1 MKKIIF
7 LSLILAHTTPL
18 LIATPGPIF
27 ITQDMPEST
36 KKQILLRAE
45 LGKTIR
51 NGDTEKFIDLIE
63 NQGVDINSP
72 CLLFMNPIEAAV
84 HTLCTEG
91 NNYLLAK
98 GLVAL
103 PKNSDLWNKL
113 SNYDYS
119 LIEKQLAILRY
130 ILNHKNFDLRAT
142 RFEDTQI
149 TKDLLNDLQS
159 TTLEQFTKDLLNKNE
174 NGIHKYHGLNMTAC
188 GMVAGKNF
196 VGL

>member
-7 LSLILAHTTPL
+7 LSLILAHITPL

-36 KKQILLRAE
+36 KKQILLRGK
-45 LGKTIR
+45 LGEAIKK
-51 NGDTEKFIDLIE
+51 GDLEKVIDLVE
-63 NQGVDINSP
+63 NQAVDINSP
-72 CLLFMNPIEAAV
+72 CRLFMNPIETAV
-84 HTLCTEG
+84 HTVCVEG
-91 NNYLLAK
+91 QYYLWAK